1 MRSQRVGDD
10 GATDFLVE
18 SLHLSLQGRVPNL
31 PYFRFQICSLVA
43 TKCWCYFT
51 TIIKDRGCYRKYA
64 TQRDEGL
71 YFKTFLSVIKI
82 GMGNRERGISGCAIM

>member
-1 MRSQRVGDD
+1 M
-10 GATDFLVE
+10 E
-18 SLHLSLQGRVPNL
+18 SLHLSLQERVPNFS
-31 PYFRFQICSLVA
+31 YFCFQICALVA

-51 TIIKDRGCYRKYA
+51 TIIKDRGCNRKYA

-71 YFKTFLSVIKI
+71 YFKTLLSVIKI